1 MNKFTPISRMGKK
14 CRGISDAD
22 ILKSYLGLLALGKS
36 DYAAIT
42 DKKNDRFFKMS
53 LGISHVP
60 SEPTLRQRL
69 HRLAKEIYQQVKRLS
84 VDFLRKSKAPIS
96 ALDTGHIPLDIDG
109 FALDNSGTYKE
120 GVSRTYRNFD
130 GYMVMPAYLGLEGWS
145 IACDLHPGNHHSQKD
160 FCSFLDKVIKDAR
173 RITKKPLLCRLDS
186 AHDSKD
192 TRATLHKYKDVS
204 YVIKW
209 NPRGENTSV
218 LEFLAFKHGVVTQPR
233 PGKQV
238 AIMRIEERETVDHKE
253 YKFYKVIRVTR
264 RTIDKKGQKLLHPEV
279 RVEGW
284 RTDLDLNDEKVIKL
298 YEGHGL
304 SEQFHS
310 EFKSD
315 LDVER
320 LPSGKFDTNALV
332 IALAGLVYNIL
343 RYIGLVGLRGGH
355 SPVRHPAKRRRIK
368 TVIQELIYLAS
379 RLISTGRSCT
389 LRFGRN
395 CLNYCAF
402 HLTYERIAC
411 T

>member
-42 DKKNDRFFKMS
+42 DKKNDTFFKMS

-253 YKFYKVIRVTR
+253 YKFYKVIRVIR